1 MALIGNTPDTYGQT
15 WHLPCDDNR
24 LTYKGILAEISIQ
37 LDRTIPYKVL
47 DSLVLKLASFFN
59 KDIKETEELLPRH
72 TIDNIFDSS
81 KFKNRFPDFKV
92 TSYQQGI
99 RNIIDD
105 YALK

>member
-1 MALIGNTPDTYGQT
+1 
-15 WHLPCDDNR
+15 
-24 LTYKGILAEISIQ
+24 
-37 LDRTIPYKVL
+37 
-47 DSLVLKLASFFN
+47 
-59 KDIKETEELLPRH
+59 KDIKETEELLPRY